1 MGLVCGGGGV
11 GRRGLTWPVFSL
23 MMSRRGVDRGA
34 LGDGELS
41 GEGLSRLPWP
51 PSSLP
56 QPQPPTYLPM
66 RDAKGCTCREVPMMI
81 RRSTFRK
88 SYEAGVASE
97 VGCWPPPPTASPPA
111 AIWGS
116 HLPQGRT

>member
-1 MGLVCGGGGV
+1 M
-11 GRRGLTWPVFSL
+11 
-23 MMSRRGVDRGA
+23 DRGA

-41 GEGLSRLPWP
+41 GEGLSRLPRP
-51 PSSLP
+51 PSSPP

-88 SYEAGVASE
+88 SYEAGAASE
-97 VGCWPPPPTASPPA
+97 VSCQPPSPTASPPTA
-111 AIWGS
+111 TWGS

>member
-23 MMSRRGVDRGA
+23 LMSRRGVDRGA
-34 LGDGELS
+34 LGDGDLS
-41 GEGLSRLPWP
+41 GEGLWRLPQP
-51 PSSLP
+51 PSSPP

-88 SYEAGVASE
+88 SYKAGAASE
-97 VGCWPPPPTASPPA
+97 VSCRPPPPTAGPPA
-111 AIWGS
+111 ATWGS
-116 HLPQGRT
+116 LLPQGRT